1 MPTLIR
7 VLKHGKLHPVDYT
20 ADTLA
25 DAVHHEPEGIYTVTN
40 TYHTTQVLKF
50 DAHLDRMED
59 SARRADI
66 PLRLDRKALRAAL
79 RRMILE
85 AQHGLL
91 QGDVR
96 FRITIPRESPDT
108 AIITLEPYTLP
119 TPALLQTGIRVI
131 TAPNSARDN
140 PAAKTTGWMHDRQAL
155 QASLTPGV
163 ADVVLTD
170 AGGNLLETLSAN
182 FYAIL
187 DGDLRTAGTGVLPG
201 IAQQIVFE
209 VASGELPIT
218 RVAPNI
224 GDVPRFAEA
233 FITSSSRG
241 IIPVV
246 AIDDITIREGSPGL
260 QTQMLRQRYDAWVRD
275 HLEEL

>member
-1 MPTLIR
+1 MPTFIR
-7 VLKHGKLHPVDYT
+7 VLKDGTLHPVDYS
-20 ADTLA
+20 ADSLA
-25 DAVHHEPEGIYTVTN
+25 DAVSFEPEGIYTVTN

-59 SARRADI
+59 SARRSDI
-66 PLRLDRKALRAAL
+66 PLRLDRRALRAAL
-79 RRMILE
+79 RQMALDS
-85 AQHGLL
+85 QF
-91 QGDVR
+91 GDVR
-96 FRITIPRESPDT
+96 FRITVPREQSET
-108 AIITLEPYTLP
+108 FILTLEPFMP
-119 TPALLQTGIRVI
+119 PSSALLETGIRVI
-131 TAPNSARDN
+131 ASADAARQN

-155 QASLTPGV
+155 QAALPPGYS
-163 ADVVLTD
+163 DVVLTD
-170 AGGNLLETLSAN
+170 AGGNLLETLAAN

-187 DGDLRTAGTGVLPG
+187 DGELRTAGTGVLPG

-209 VASGELPIT
+209 IASGELPIT

-224 GDVPRFAEA
+224 ADIPRFAEA

-246 AIDDITIREGSPGL
+246 VIDQTTLADGSPGPL
-260 QTQMLRQRYDAWVRD
+260 TRSLRHSYDAWVRE